1 MGGVHLGRRV
11 VHCFSDLVELLHVVL
26 ELILQIIAVINM
38 SLVLCVADI
47 DFFLEDT
54 RLLDNNFTIVLLV
67 ILQRGL
73 LCFHRLFVFGLVHF
87 VFIDFVADEFANAH
101 IFFILQLALGA
112 FRVDFISDQLHLRL
126 EFLSQIQAL
135 FFVLLQQLFMLQVQA
150 VVLLKNGLAQEL
162 QGL

>member
-54 RLLDNNFTIVLLV
+54 RLLNNNFTIVLLV

-87 VFIDFVADEFANAH
+87 VLIDFVAD
-101 IFFILQLALGA
+101 
-112 FRVDFISDQLHLRL
+112 
-126 EFLSQIQAL
+126 
-135 FFVLLQQLFMLQVQA
+135 
-150 VVLLKNGLAQEL
+150 
-162 QGL
+162 